1 MTLVTVI
8 KIKSVSYLLLKT
20 DCQKYTLLSTSVLL

>member
-8 KIKSVSYLLLKT
+8 KQQDIHWT
-20 DCQKYTLLSTSVLL
+20 